1 MPQWCQR
8 YHNVNLNNISP
19 TKWDR
24 FWSFLLI
31 WYQEILYF
39 KTQSYTDT
47 EHFPIRHGGCSA
59 LSSTPCLTLEQT
71 MFWAYDIVS
80 YCMGYDILY
89 NICMYIMHV
98 HAPFMHCTCMYMHV
112 YAYIHAVHRY
122 IMIMYMY
129 SNYVYIYTHIYI
141 YIYIH
146 IYIYTW
152 QCGSVWTVWIM
163 FI

>member
-1 MPQWCQR
+1 MLIFPWHHFKFPWQYVTLQGGNHHKWGVNPQASGC
-8 YHNVNLNNISP
+8 HNGANVTTMLIWTTFHQLNG
-19 TKWDR
+19 DR

-59 LSSTPCLTLEQT
+59 LSSTPCLTLGQT

-89 NICMYIMHV
+89 NICMYIMHA

-122 IMIMYMY
+122 IMIMY
-129 SNYVYIYTHIYI
+129 V
-141 YIYIH
+141 
-146 IYIYTW
+146 
-152 QCGSVWTVWIM
+152 
-163 FI
+163 